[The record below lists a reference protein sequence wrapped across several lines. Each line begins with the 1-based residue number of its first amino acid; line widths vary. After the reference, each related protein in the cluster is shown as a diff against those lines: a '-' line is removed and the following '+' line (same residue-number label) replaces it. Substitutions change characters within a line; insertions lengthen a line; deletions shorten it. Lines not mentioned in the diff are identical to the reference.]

1 MSEKNYASPPVTDSV
16 LTAGLAEIRGIRL
29 TQTVTTLP
37 CPGSI
42 LKQKGDEMRSS
53 EKKNGTR
60 DDVSISGEYNV
71 FDNDFA
77 DARRCSKKR
86 LHNQTKCDNFHP
98 CLCFLWQLFIQFEFC
113 CQGKKKKPVN
123 KYFSSQF
130 TLMESTTHTHTHTD
144 SQTDRQKDRF
154 QEPRMITSS
163 NMIIQEEFFFFLKN
177 CQSKSMQ

>member
-1 MSEKNYASPPVTDSV
+1 MSENISMSEKNYASPPVTDSV

-86 LHNQTKCDNFHP
+86 LRN
-98 CLCFLWQLFIQFEFC
+98 
-113 CQGKKKKPVN
+113 
-123 KYFSSQF
+123 
-130 TLMESTTHTHTHTD
+130 
-144 SQTDRQKDRF
+144 
-154 QEPRMITSS
+154 
-163 NMIIQEEFFFFLKN
+163 
-177 CQSKSMQ
+177 

>member
-60 DDVSISGEYNV
+60 DDVSISGEYSV

-86 LHNQTKCDNFHP
+86 LRNQTKCDNFHP
-98 CLCFLWQLFIQFEFC
+98 CLCFLWQLFIWFEFC
-113 CQGKKKKPVN
+113 CQGKKKACQQIFFIIV
-123 KYFSSQF
+123 YIDG
-130 TLMESTTHTHTHTD
+130 HTHTRTVR
-144 SQTDRQKDRF
+144 QTDRKID
-154 QEPRMITSS
+154 S
-163 NMIIQEEFFFFLKN
+163 NNPE
-177 CQSKSMQ
+177 

>member
-1 MSEKNYASPPVTDSV
+1 MSENISMSEKNYASPPVTDSV

-60 DDVSISGEYNV
+60 DDVSISGEYSV

-86 LHNQTKCDNFHP
+86 LHN
-98 CLCFLWQLFIQFEFC
+98 
-113 CQGKKKKPVN
+113 
-123 KYFSSQF
+123 
-130 TLMESTTHTHTHTD
+130 
-144 SQTDRQKDRF
+144 
-154 QEPRMITSS
+154 
-163 NMIIQEEFFFFLKN
+163 
-177 CQSKSMQ
+177 

>member
-53 EKKNGTR
+53 KEKNGTR

-98 CLCFLWQLFIQFEFC
+98 CLCFLWQLFILLSR
-113 CQGKKKKPVN
+113 KKKKACQQIFFIIVYIDG
-123 KYFSSQF
+123 KY
-130 TLMESTTHTHTHTD
+130 HTHTHGQ
-144 SQTDRQKDRF
+144 SDRQIERQIPITQNDY
-154 QEPRMITSS
+154 QQQYDNPRGIY
-163 NMIIQEEFFFFLKN
+163 FFLKELPI
-177 CQSKSMQ
+177 